1 MKKAALRLLN
11 DPFMAEDVVQDS
23 FLLFLTKY
31 PEADRHADYL
41 GWLVTVLQNKIANE
55 NSRAYHTRELPFPP
69 GFDPAAEEAAFSGFM
84 AAMPEGLDEGEK
96 RILYLH
102 LEAGLTHREIAGQ
115 LGCSVDACKMR
126 LYRAR
131 IHCRNL
137 LLAQKN

>member
-1 MKKAALRLLN
+1 MKRAALRLLD
-11 DPFMAEDVVQDS
+11 DPSMAEDIVQDS

-31 PEADRHADYL
+31 PEADRHTDYIN
-41 GWLVTVLQNKIANE
+41 WLVTVLKNKIANE

-69 GFDPAAEEAAFSGFM
+69 GFDPSAEEATFSGFM
-84 AAMPEGLDEGEK
+84 AAMPEGLDDEEK
-96 RILYLH
+96 KLLYLH
-102 LEAGLTHREIAGQ
+102 LEAGLTHKEIAGQ
-115 LGCSVDACKMR
+115 LGCSADACKMR